1 MSRSLMRERGL
12 QRVPILDEARRPLGI
27 IYAREAL
34 QALLSESENEDE
46 LLRDYISGSGLGK
59 TEWPSSGSVLS
70 TDACP
75 RQYNEYLKGAA
86 MPRQNPNFSNEAIQR
101 QQALS
106 RWDNEGGAGPTVAP
120 APDKEQIPAPEMSNA
135 DLVAL
140 RVRVIALEN
149 LLISLLAT
157 ASDQQ
162 LELAR
167 KMADYISPRP
177 GFTHHPL
184 TIHAAAHMI
193 DLIER
198 SSRFR

>member
-1 MSRSLMRERGL
+1 
-12 QRVPILDEARRPLGI
+12 
-27 IYAREAL
+27 
-34 QALLSESENEDE
+34 
-46 LLRDYISGSGLGK
+46 
-59 TEWPSSGSVLS
+59 
-70 TDACP
+70 
-75 RQYNEYLKGAA
+75 
-86 MPRQNPNFSNEAIQR
+86 MPRQKSDDSSQVIQR

-106 RWDNEGGAGPTVAP
+106 RWENEGGAAGPIVAP
-120 APDKEQIPAPEMSNA
+120 AADKEHSTPEMSNA
-135 DLVAL
+135 ELVTL

-162 LELAR
+162 LEVAR
-167 KMADYISPRP
+167 EMAGYISPRP

-184 TIHAAAHMI
+184 TLHAAAHMT